1 MEVCTSVS
9 GLRLKFAGS
18 PALQFEDLSVEL
30 YSGQKVLLLGPSG
43 CGKSTLLQV
52 LTGLIPQAIEVP
64 MKCDDI
70 QIPASWGYVFQ
81 DPDTQFCMPFADE
94 EIAFV
99 LENLGVPREAMRELI
114 QQCLHEVG
122 LPFEEPHVPI
132 ASMSQGMKQRLAIA
146 SVLALQPEVLFLDE
160 PTSLLDPEGTRAVWD
175 TIKKVGQHKT
185 IIIVEHK
192 IDEIIDFV
200 DRVLLFNAEGEII
213 ADGAPEPIF
222 AEYKTE
228 LRRYGIWYP
237 GVWADYTESVAST
250 MLTQRQQDLE
260 SKLLPA
266 RDTIRDLAVLKDFV
280 GYQGRREVK
289 ITAAHVAIE
298 AGEWITVVGYNGA
311 GKSTLLQA
319 LMQLIPTS
327 GSYTL
332 KGKQVHSFKDVK
344 DTVAYVFQNPEMQFV
359 ANSVLDEAAFG
370 YRADGQPDPVGRAEA
385 LLAEFGL
392 QGKLQLHP
400 YQLSL
405 GQKRR
410 LSVATA
416 MVKQQQMLLL
426 DEPTFGQDAANTFAI
441 LEKLENWRRQGTT
454 IVMVTHDLEVVRHF
468 ATRVWLVEQGVL
480 AADIHPDVYLRDT
493 EAVGSSLG

>member
-1 MEVCTSVS
+1 MDVCASVS

-18 PALQFEDLSVEL
+18 AALQFEDLSVEL
-30 YSGQKVLLLGPSG
+30 YVGQKVLLLGPSG

-64 MKCDDI
+64 MKCDNI
-70 QIPASWGYVFQ
+70 IIPTSWGYVFQ

-99 LENLGVPREAMRELI
+99 LENLGVPREDMPELI
-114 QQCLHEVG
+114 QRSLHEVG
-122 LPFEEPHVPI
+122 LPCEEPHMPI

-175 TIKKVGQHKT
+175 TIKAVGQDKT

-200 DRVLLFNAEGEII
+200 DRVILFNIEGLII
-213 ADGAPEPIF
+213 ADGAPEQIF
-222 AEYKTE
+222 ACYRAE
-228 LRRYGIWYP
+228 LKRYGIWYP
-237 GVWADYTESVAST
+237 GVWEDYTESQAYATLGVKQSH
-250 MLTQRQQDLE
+250 E
-260 SKLLPA
+260 SSLLPKVGST
-266 RDTIRDLAVLKDFV
+266 RELASLRDFV
-280 GYQGRREVK
+280 GYQGRREAK
-289 ITAAHVAIE
+289 ITAANVVLE

-327 GSYTL
+327 GDYHL
-332 KGKQVHSFKDVK
+332 LGHQVQSFKDVANI
-344 DTVAYVFQNPEMQFV
+344 VAYVFQNPEMQFV

-370 YRADGQPDPVGRAEA
+370 YRNDGLPDPIGRAKS

-416 MVKQQQMLLL
+416 MVKEQQMLLL
-426 DEPTFGQDAANTFAI
+426 DEPTFGQDAENTFAI
-441 LEKLENWRRQGTT
+441 LEKLEAWRQQGTT
-454 IVMVTHDLEVVRHF
+454 VVMVTHDLEIVRHF
-468 ATRVWLVEQGVL
+468 ATRVWLVEQGKL
-480 AADIHPDVYLRDT
+480 AADTSPEAYLRT
-493 EAVGSSLG
+493 IEAASAKL